1 MASIIKTP
9 TMTSNIISKKKG
21 TEKKALI
28 LNSHYELREPKSK
41 IN

>member
-21 TEKKALI
+21 TEKKALT